1 MKFILKNLRLLP
13 LLFVVFAFNACS
25 DDDDN
30 GTPPQPTL
38 LDIYATAQTSAE
50 LTNLVA
56 AIEEAGLDA
65 TLEGDGPFT
74 VFAPTNDALA
84 ALLADLGVST
94 LDQVPDDVLENVLK
108 NHVISGE
115 IIMSSDLVSAG
126 SGYQNTLGEG
136 PDGEFLSLFFNV
148 DGSTVELNGGA
159 ANSTDINAGANVTTA
174 DIMATNGVV
183 HIVNSVIMPPT
194 VVDHALANPNLTSL
208 VAALQEADGSDTDP
222 MLIPTLSGDG
232 PFTVFAPLNDAFTAF
247 LDGAALTEVDDE
259 TLNSVLLHHV
269 IDGNVTA
276 GDLTDGLDPDTREG
290 DKIII
295 NLPGNDGNPAKI
307 TDGSGNTDID
317 IVLVNIQGT
326 NGVVHA
332 IESVL
337 SPDTEDDGDGDGEE
351 D

>member
-1 MKFILKNLRLLP
+1 MKLISKTLKLLP

-30 GTPPQPTL
+30 GTPSQPTL
-38 LDIYATAQTSAE
+38 LNIFATAETSAD

-56 AIEEAGLDA
+56 ALEEADLDV
-65 TLEGDGPFT
+65 TLQGDGPFT

-84 ALLADLGVST
+84 ALLQDQGVST
-94 LDQVPDDVLENVLK
+94 LAELDDDLLENVLL
-108 NHVISGE
+108 NHVIGGQT
-115 IIMSSDLVSAG
+115 IMSSDLISAG
-126 SGYQNTLGEG
+126 SGYENTFGEG
-136 PDGEFLSLFFNV
+136 ADDENLSLYYNV
-148 DGSTVELNGGA
+148 NGSVVEINGGA

-232 PFTVFAPLNDAFTAF
+232 PFTVFAPLNDAFAAF
-247 LDGAALTEVDDE
+247 LDGAALPAVDDV

-269 IDGNVTA
+269 INGNVTA
-276 GDLTDGLDPDTREG
+276 AGLTDGASPETLEG
-290 DKIII
+290 DNITI

-317 IVLVNIQGT
+317 VVLVDIQGT

-337 SPDTEDDGDGDGEE
+337 SPDTENDGDGEE